1 MYCPQCNKE
10 GVDFNSVAVSQ
21 PTSAFTM
28 DMDGPVDPTV
38 VRSSSTV
45 INVCKNC
52 GSQDLF
58 PSAAAH
64 SAAIRQVRE
73 VAQRDAREAEKAP
86 AILLYTVGIGLI
98 GGLGATW
105 WIPDWLGFVGG
116 FLGFAGIGNIVVQ
129 VVMLRGLQC
138 SPADE
143 VVLPKEEIILPEE
156 EIILPDED

>member
-64 SAAIRQVRE
+64 SAAIRQTRE
-73 VAQRDAREAEKAP
+73 DARRKSENQEASLGFGC
-86 AILLYTVGIGLI
+86 IGGVVCGIIGGFGFMWLGTQMGGMGGISGWVLFLAGFLTLGLI
-98 GGLGATW
+98 VFLLGLLGAAFT
-105 WIPDWLGFVGG
+105 D
-116 FLGFAGIGNIVVQ
+116 
-129 VVMLRGLQC
+129 
-138 SPADE
+138 
-143 VVLPKEEIILPEE
+143 
-156 EIILPDED
+156 